1 MILFKAPF
9 MIFSTGHHESHL
21 DYYQITFVINDK
33 QSSKKYAIETKFTQR
48 SGLFIFSWEILMAQ
62 KHAQIV
68 SKTDWLVLNLNEV
81 EGGIQETCSKGTAG
95 NTDMSGK
102 LIKFCSLT
110 PVGLL
115 SFWRT
120 CWFWMQKK
128 EVILIKETFEI
139 LA

>member
-68 SKTDWLVLNLNEV
+68 SKTDRLVLNLNEV
-81 EGGIQETCSKGTAG
+81 EDSIQETCYKGSASL
-95 NTDMSGK
+95 NK
-102 LIKFCSLT
+102 KFTKRS
-110 PVGLL
+110 
-115 SFWRT
+115 
-120 CWFWMQKK
+120 
-128 EVILIKETFEI
+128 
-139 LA
+139 A